1 MGGTGVNII
10 FLTLVKID
18 SLDERGIY
26 TDLIRCFLKNGH
38 YVTIICPKERR
49 YWGQSTVQTINGN
62 FRIIKVPIL
71 NLQKTNL
78 LEKVIATLLVEPLF
92 NKAFRK
98 YDIGKKADLLLY
110 STPPVTFA
118 SVVKEAKKSN
128 PKVKTYLLLKDIF
141 PQNAVDIN
149 LFSKSSLTYKYF
161 RRKERILYKL
171 SDYIG
176 CMSQANVKYILAKN
190 KFLENTRVEVCP
202 NSIEINKT
210 SLNIDKIALRKKY
223 SIPDNVV
230 VFIYGGNL
238 GKPQGI
244 NFIERSI
251 EAFEEIEDV
260 FLFIVGSGTEFSRL
274 NLLIEKKK
282 FKKTLIHAGLPKE
295 EFDSLIGI
303 ADVGLIFLDYRF
315 TVPNFPSRL
324 LSYMENCLPVIS
336 ATDDSTDIGAISE
349 SANFGVCCASNNI
362 NDFVEKVIYMR
373 DRPEK
378 RMIMGINGYN
388 YLKDNF
394 TVEKS
399 YEIIMNHFS

>member
-1 MGGTGVNII
+1 MNIV

-26 TDLIRCFLKNGH
+26 TDLLRCFYKNGH
-38 YVTIICPKERR
+38 FVTIICPKERR
-49 YWGQSTVQTINGN
+49 YWFQSTIYDGN
-62 FRIIKVPIL
+62 ENIRIIKVPIL
-71 NLQKTNL
+71 NLQKTNII
-78 LEKVIATLLVEPLF
+78 EKLIGTLLVEPLF
-92 NKAFRK
+92 KRAVKK
-98 YDIGKKADLLLY
+98 YSVGVRNNLLLY

-118 SVVKEAKKSN
+118 SVIKQIKRSN
-128 PKVKTYLLLKDIF
+128 PSIKTYLLLKDIF

-149 LFSKSSLTYKYF
+149 LFSNSSLIYKYF
-161 RRKERILYKL
+161 RRKERSLYKV

-176 CMSQANVKYILAKN
+176 CMSKANVKYILAKN
-190 KFLENTRVEVCP
+190 KFLDNDHVEVCP
-202 NSIEINKT
+202 NSIEISK
-210 SLNIDKIALRKKY
+210 SKSFNIDKITLRKKY
-223 SIPDNVV
+223 SIPDNVT

-244 NFIERSI
+244 NFIESAI
-251 EAFEEIEDV
+251 EAFEMIEGV

-274 NLLIEKKK
+274 NHLIEKKK
-282 FKKTLIHAGLPKE
+282 LKKTLIHASLPKE
-295 EFDSLIGI
+295 EYDLVIGF

-315 TVPNFPSRL
+315 TIPNFPSRL

-336 ATDDSTDIGAISE
+336 ATDESTDIGAISE
-349 SANFGVCCASNNI
+349 RANFGVWCASNSI

-378 RMIMGINGYN
+378 RTLMGKNGYMYLEEN
-388 YLKDNF
+388 Y

-399 YEIIMNHFS
+399 YEIIMKHFL